1 MLALEVN
8 FLFLLPKE
16 NSVLLRIFFVC
27 LCLFLVVVFVIVQIN
42 IIEQMEDKVILNFV
56 LFHFSDI
63 LNW

>member
-27 LCLFLVVVFVIVQIN
+27 LCLFLVVAFVIVQIN